1 MIKWNMVLGASS
13 KSVSNQKVDSS
24 LVINTFRQNNT
35 GQNAA
40 NESGNKSETKLTM
53 SLIVIW

>member
-1 MIKWNMVLGASS
+1 MVLGASS

-40 NESGNKSETKLTM
+40 NESENKSETKLTM
-53 SLIVIW
+53 SLIVIR